1 MRTLREFQDEVLA
14 PLRKEREDN
23 IERETKEQSEQLA
36 KLNCE
41 LDSLRDDLLE
51 FKSKQV
57 ASLAAFRNKQTARRA
72 EINEK
77 IFALRYQIKHHRV
90 LINEEHQNKLG
101 LAFAEFNRERREAGL
116 LPIGFDMQ
124 PKRHPEDPNS
134 VSAKATETETETET
148 PNTEH

>member
-1 MRTLREFQDEVLA
+1 MRTLKQFQDEVLA
-14 PLRKEREDN
+14 PLRKEREDK
-23 IERETKEQSEQLA
+23 IEKKTNEQSQQLA

-41 LDSLRDDLLE
+41 LDSLRDELLE
-51 FKSKQV
+51 FKSKQ
-57 ASLAAFRNKQTARRA
+57 ASSLAAFRNKQMARRT
-72 EINEK
+72 EINEQ

-101 LAFAEFNRERREAGL
+101 LAFAEYNRERREAGL

-134 VSAKATETETETET
+134 VSAKIIENETETET
-148 PNTEH
+148 PQH